1 MLQGEATATVVVVD
15 SDSVVSVVDLEED
28 LGEVK
33 AAEVDSDS
41 GEETAAA
48 KAREA
53 PADLD
58 SAARVEVVTAKVEA
72 AMDLD
77 LVATVEVVTAKVEAG
92 KAKVEEV
99 VKAKV
104 EEAEGKVVAE
114 EKGAGKAEGKVV
126 ALEDT
131 MTLHIHIPDQPI
143 VLLRFHYQYFSPK
156 PQAMGTA
163 SKRSYSYQ
171 PFFRARRDTAIC
183 PRGTNTLRLKSAIP
197 SQTLRTNYVQIRIQN
212 QILSNSRLL

>member
-72 AMDLD
+72 GE
-77 LVATVEVVTAKVEAG
+77 AT
-92 KAKVEEV
+92 VEEV

-143 VLLRFHYQYFSPK
+143 VLLRFHYQYLSPK

-183 PRGTNTLRLKSAIP
+183 PRGTNTLRLKLAIP

>member
-72 AMDLD
+72 
-77 LVATVEVVTAKVEAG
+77 G

-143 VLLRFHYQYFSPK
+143 VLLRFHYQYLSPK

>member
-143 VLLRFHYQYFSPK
+143 VLRFHYQYLSPK

-171 PFFRARRDTAIC
+171 PFFQARRDTAKC

>member
-72 AMDLD
+72 
-77 LVATVEVVTAKVEAG
+77 G

-143 VLLRFHYQYFSPK
+143 VLLRFHYQYLSPK

-171 PFFRARRDTAIC
+171 PFFQARRDTAIC

>member
-41 GEETAAA
+41 GEETA
-48 KAREA
+48 
-53 PADLD
+53 
-58 SAARVEVVTAKVEA
+58 AARVEVVTAKVEA

-143 VLLRFHYQYFSPK
+143 VLLRFHYQYLSPK

-171 PFFRARRDTAIC
+171 PFFQARRDTAIC

>member
-1 MLQGEATATVVVVD
+1 VVVVD
-15 SDSVVSVVDLEED
+15 LDSMVPVVDLEED

-92 KAKVEEV
+92 KATVEEV

-131 MTLHIHIPDQPI
+131 MTLHIHIPYQPI
-143 VLLRFHYQYFSPK
+143 VLLRFHYQYLSPK
-156 PQAMGTA
+156 PQATGTA

>member
-48 KAREA
+48 KGREA

-58 SAARVEVVTAKVEA
+58 SAAR
-72 AMDLD
+72 
-77 LVATVEVVTAKVEAG
+77 VEVVTAKVEAG

-143 VLLRFHYQYFSPK
+143 VLLRFHYQYLSPK

-171 PFFRARRDTAIC
+171 PFFQARRDTAKC